1 MSEFTAATTP
11 PPPTTSASSSR
22 FASAS
27 SEPAP
32 KLAPF
37 NPTDLSAQKAALS
50 LLSLT
55 TSDVLYDLGCGDG
68 RFIFSAFLSV
78 PGGLKKCVGIEYDSV
93 YHERCLSTL
102 ATLPP
107 AASAGGRVEFRHADV
122 TGEEWEDATAIFVYL
137 VPDGLKRIEGKL
149 VEVLARG
156 GRLVCVRMC
165 SNEGVRGF
173 YVRTGVPNPLILPP
187 LPPRIL
193 SPRIASYMF
202 SLPGLTAAR
211 TESTKGGCKVRYYD
225 STSLPEPGEGEE
237 DAETLLKKV

>member
-1 MSEFTAATTP
+1 MSEFTATI

-122 TGEEWEDATAIFVYL
+122 TVEEWEDATAIFVYL

-156 GRLVCVRMC
+156 GRV
-165 SNEGVRGF
+165 
-173 YVRTGVPNPLILPP
+173 
-187 LPPRIL
+187 
-193 SPRIASYMF
+193 ASYMF

-225 STSLPEPGEGEE
+225 STSLPEPG
-237 DAETLLKKV
+237 